1 MKAKKKLCAGCDQE
15 KYIWKKDGRLRYC
28 KDCWFKT
35 GVAKKR
41 KPTVFKPQ
49 KPMRQKSSKM
59 SSLDSVYSMMRIN
72 YLNDYPMCQAKVVS
86 DCMVNSTD
94 VHHKKGRGKYHLD
107 VTTWLSTCR
116 QCHMWIEEHPKEAI
130 ELGLSIKRDQNE

>member
-15 KYIWKKDGRLRYC
+15 KYIWKKEGRLRYC
-28 KDCWFKT
+28 QPCWSRI
-35 GVAKKR
+35 GVAKKPTVSKVR
-41 KPTVFKPQ
+41 KPI
-49 KPMRQKSSKM
+49 RQKSSKM
-59 SSLDSVYSMMRIN
+59 TSLDTVYSKMRIN
-72 YLNDYPMCQAKVVS
+72 FMYDYPLCQAKVV
-86 DCMVNSTD
+86 DNCMGASTD

-130 ELGLSIKRDQNE
+130 ELGLSIKRD